1 VTRLLSLSEQQPA
14 LFKRMFRLDREDF
27 FEQLRLITPEITR
40 DSTNVGSTWID
51 PMIKLAI
58 TLRFLAGAI
67 YLDLSWGYDIPHK
80 TVHAYINETLVALDK
95 ANNNI
100 KFPIDDE
107 AELEKLEAGFADI
120 CGGIFRGTVAAG
132 DGIVFRTDAPSPDEV
147 GGDVTS
153 FYCRKGFYAFGMQGF
168 CDSKLKFLSIAMKV
182 CTSSHDST
190 AYIVTELAHAIKTG
204 QLPRRFHI
212 VLDEAYRCTPQE
224 LCPWSGRKLDMYK
237 DAFNYYLSLH
247 RQVIERAFGVLV
259 ARWGIFWRPLRV
271 KQRTI
276 PLIIRVACKL
286 HNICVD
292 RFGTNDQIVPYIG
305 ENVRDTD
312 VQPGDGMQIL
322 YTDGT
327 GRPRGRG
334 YRCDL
339 EDCPTRE
346 LITQQLKDS
355 GYRRPGRRMKFSRV
369 ERI

>member
-1 VTRLLSLSEQQPA
+1 MTPGQSTLRKDSNQRRRDEFIQLLEEEQSTKRLKLLREIRRRKALILNTLVTNAMESTYTVIGRNPNIKRNRGPIVTRLLSLSEQQPA

-247 RQVIERAFGVLV
+247 RQ
-259 ARWGIFWRPLRV
+259 
-271 KQRTI
+271 
-276 PLIIRVACKL
+276 
-286 HNICVD
+286 
-292 RFGTNDQIVPYIG
+292 
-305 ENVRDTD
+305 
-312 VQPGDGMQIL
+312 
-322 YTDGT
+322 
-327 GRPRGRG
+327 
-334 YRCDL
+334 
-339 EDCPTRE
+339 E